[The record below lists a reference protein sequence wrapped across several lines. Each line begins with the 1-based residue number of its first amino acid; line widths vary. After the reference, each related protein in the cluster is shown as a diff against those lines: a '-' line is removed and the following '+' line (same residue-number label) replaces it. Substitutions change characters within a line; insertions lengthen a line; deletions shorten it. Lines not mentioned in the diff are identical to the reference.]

1 MLFIKILVF
10 VFYGFKF
17 LKCLWM
23 INNFIKYF
31 DKNLLKDN
39 VYLEEFYINKNE
51 IELWILDI
59 SYLKYL
65 ILIDCF

>member
-1 MLFIKILVF
+1 
-10 VFYGFKF
+10 
-17 LKCLWM
+17 M

>member
-10 VFYGFKF
+10 VFYGFKS

-31 DKNLLKDN
+31 DKNMLKDN
-39 VYLEEFYINKNE
+39 IYLEEFYINKNE